1 LGVTPFFNPRI
12 GFFGQQ
18 AVFCRGAALH
28 LLPGWK
34 QGYSGENV
42 TKIRQLCLVSV
53 LLTSGV
59 ASAANVRLQ
68 VEGLSGALE
77 KNVRAQLSTI
87 ESDEVTPDRRF
98 RARVDDAI
106 REGLKAL
113 GYYEPTI
120 DFDLRP
126 PPKKGRQVLIA
137 RVSPG
142 EPVLIGGTNVVLRGG
157 ARTDRDY
164 LDLLSTRPK
173 IGTVLNHGDYDSFK
187 KSLTS
192 VSLRKG
198 YFDSQFNKS
207 QLGIAL
213 GRRQAF
219 WDIDYDSGERYR
231 FGDVTFEGSQ
241 IREEYLQNLVPF
253 KKGDYYHSRD
263 LAELNR
269 RLSATGWF
277 NSVVVAPE
285 FEKARKTKV
294 LPLHG
299 VVSPRTENTIET
311 GAGYS
316 TDVGPRVRATWKKPW
331 MNSYGHSLTTSASIS
346 APEQQLDFSYKIPL
360 LKNPLEQYYLVQGG
374 FKRTDLNDTES
385 DSTTLAVSRFWDLSS
400 GWQRAINLRWSLD
413 HFTQANVTNTTML
426 LYPGVMISRTRSRGG
441 LMPTWGDSQRYSID
455 YSNTMWGS
463 DVDFSVIQAQN
474 VWIRT
479 LYDKHRFVMRG
490 NLGWIETGDF
500 DKVPPDLRFFAG
512 GDRSIRGYKY
522 KSIAPKDDDGK
533 LIGASKLA
541 TGSLEYQYNVSGK
554 WWGAMFV
561 DGGEAVSDIR
571 RSDFKTGAG
580 VGVRWQSPVGPI
592 KLDFAVPVGDKEE
605 HGLQFYI
612 GLGPEL

>member
-1 LGVTPFFNPRI
+1 MR
-12 GFFGQQ
+12 Q
-18 AVFCRGAALH
+18 
-28 LLPGWK
+28 
-34 QGYSGENV
+34 
-42 TKIRQLCLVSV
+42 IRQLCLVSL

-59 ASAANVRLQ
+59 ASAANIRLQ
-68 VEGLSGALE
+68 VEGLSGELQ

-87 ESDEVTPDRRF
+87 DSDEVTPDRRF

-120 DFDLRP
+120 DFELKP
-126 PPKKGRQVLIA
+126 PPAKGRQVLLA
-137 RVSPG
+137 KVTPG
-142 EPVLIGGTNVVLRGG
+142 EPVRIGGTDVILRGG
-157 ARTDRDY
+157 ARTDSDY
-164 LDLLSTRPK
+164 LDLLKTRPK
-173 IGTVLNHGDYDSFK
+173 IGTVLNHGDYDHFK
-187 KSLTS
+187 GSLTS
-192 VSLRKG
+192 VALRKG
-198 YFDSQFNKS
+198 YFDSEFNKS
-207 QLGIAL
+207 QLGVAVD
-213 GRRQAF
+213 RHQAF

-241 IREEYLQNLVPF
+241 IREEYLQHLVPF
-253 KKGDYYHSRD
+253 KKGDYYQSSD

-285 FEKARKTKV
+285 FEKSRKTKV

-299 VVSPRTENTIET
+299 VVSPRSENTVEL
-311 GAGYS
+311 GGGYS
-316 TDVGPRVRATWKKPW
+316 TDVGPRVKASWKKPW
-331 MNSYGHSLTTSASIS
+331 VNSYGHSLTTSLSVS
-346 APEQQLDFSYKIPL
+346 APEQQLDFSYKMPL

-374 FKRTDLNDTES
+374 FKSTDLNDTKA
-385 DSTTLAVSRFWDLSS
+385 DSTTLAVSRYWDLSS

-413 HFTQANVTNTTML
+413 HFTQGDVTNTTML
-426 LYPGVMISRTRSRGG
+426 FYPGVSISRTRSRGG

-455 YSNTMWGS
+455 YSNTAWGS

-479 LYDKHRFVMRG
+479 LYDRHRFVVRG

-500 DKVPPDLRFFAG
+500 DRVPPDLRFFAG

-522 KSIAPKDDDGK
+522 KSIAPRDDKGK

-541 TGSLEYQYNVSGK
+541 TGSLEYQYNVTGK
-554 WWGAMFV
+554 WWGAVFV

-571 RSDFKTGAG
+571 DSDWKKGAG

-592 KLDFAVPVGDKEE
+592 KLDFAVPVGDKDE

>member
-1 LGVTPFFNPRI
+1 M
-12 GFFGQQ
+12 
-18 AVFCRGAALH
+18 
-28 LLPGWK
+28 
-34 QGYSGENV
+34 

-53 LLTSGV
+53 LLTSGI

-213 GRRQAF
+213 DRHQAF

-253 KKGDYYHSRD
+253 KKGDYYQSRD

-285 FEKARKTKV
+285 FEKSRKTKV

-346 APEQQLDFSYKIPL
+346 SPEQQLDFSYKIPL

>member
-1 LGVTPFFNPRI
+1 M
-12 GFFGQQ
+12 
-18 AVFCRGAALH
+18 
-28 LLPGWK
+28 
-34 QGYSGENV
+34 

-53 LLTSGV
+53 LLTSGI

-87 ESDEVTPDRRF
+87 QSDEVTPDRRF

-126 PPKKGRQVLIA
+126 PPAKGRQVLIA

-164 LDLLSTRPK
+164 LDLLSERPK
-173 IGTVLNHGDYDSFK
+173 VGTVLNHGDYDHFK

-207 QLGIAL
+207 QLGVAL

-219 WDIDYDSGERYR
+219 WDIDFDSGERYR

-253 KKGDYYHSRD
+253 KKGDYYQSSD
-263 LAELNR
+263 LGELNR

-285 FEKARKTKV
+285 FDHARKTKV

-311 GAGYS
+311 GVGYS
-316 TDVGPRVRATWKKPW
+316 TDVGPRVKATWKKPW

-346 APEQQLDFSYKIPL
+346 APEQQLDFSYKMPL
-360 LKNPLEQYYLVQGG
+360 LKNPLEQYYLLQGG
-374 FKRTDLNDTES
+374 FKRTDLNDTEQ

-455 YSNTMWGS
+455 YSNTAWGS
-463 DVDFSVIQAQN
+463 DVDFSVFQAQN

-500 DKVPPDLRFFAG
+500 ERVPPDLRFFAG

-522 KSIAPKDDDGK
+522 KSISPENDKGQ
-533 LIGASKLA
+533 LTGASKLA

-561 DGGEAVSDIR
+561 DGGEAVNDIR

-592 KLDFAVPVGDKEE
+592 KLDFAVPVGDKDE